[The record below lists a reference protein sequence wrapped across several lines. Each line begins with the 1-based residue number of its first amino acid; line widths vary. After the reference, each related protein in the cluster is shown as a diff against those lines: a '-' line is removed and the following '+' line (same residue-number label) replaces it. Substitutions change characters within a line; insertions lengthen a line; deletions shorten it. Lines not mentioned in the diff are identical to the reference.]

1 MKFSRLFPL
10 VASIS
15 TLALVAACARHE
27 KSAKISPETMELQAA
42 KSLRETYGNVNLYDA
57 KNLAFAK
64 LVDGADLV
72 LNREV
77 GKDFKTNSRSV
88 DVDVSILMKDRDEA
102 IVATG
107 VVSHGGPSVLELK
120 TEDAHYS
127 MTAQC
132 VHKDCAN
139 LIVELSKLEE
149 QTATQAAV
157 PMENAQLGAGQA
169 QLESKSE
176 LKSAE
181 GDTSQGSTDAQSQAD
196 ITKDSPA
203 VSATTAAPTKAIA
216 ATAKAYLQ
224 FRVPMKDAKLKETDS
239 AKLSRLATFNLF
251 WSSPTELGK
260 PTSGATASVSEALK
274 ARNGKKVSDTTKDE
288 TQNGDV
294 NSETKTETDTKAEV
308 KPQTQAQG
316 QAQDGVKPA
325 DANAGAS
332 TAPKAD
338 DQAQT
343 KADDKKAEAPK
354 ADQQEPEIVVTATLA
369 QVAKSQADYAKEL
382 AAKAAKEK
390 DAKEKQ
396 KILAEA
402 KSWNDK
408 AAVTQAKADAKAKAE
423 AKVKADAK
431 AKADADAKAKADAE
445 KAKKKA

>member
-132 VHKDCAN
+132 VQKDCAN

-157 PMENAQLGAGQA
+157 PTENAQLGAGQA
-169 QLESKSE
+169 QLETKSE
-176 LKSAE
+176 MKSAE
-181 GDTSQGSTDAQSQAD
+181 GDQSQVSTDAQSQAE
-196 ITKDSPA
+196 TSKDSTA
-203 VSATTAAPTKAIA
+203 ISATTAAPTKAIA

-288 TQNGDV
+288 TQNGEA
-294 NSETKTETDTKAEV
+294 NSETKTDV
-308 KPQTQAQG
+308 KPETKTGTKSETQAQG
-316 QAQDGVKPA
+316 QAQDGAKAA
-325 DANAGAS
+325 DAGAGAS

-338 DQAQT
+338 DQAQA

-382 AAKAAKEK
+382 VAKAAKEK

-423 AKVKADAK
+423 AKVKADA
-431 AKADADAKAKADAE
+431 DAKAKADAE